1 MENSKR
7 IEEFLAFLRDAEQ
20 EYRMAEADEQEANAE
35 TQDLLHSL
43 ELEEHTYNEYAK
55 LSKEM
60 KEIRKKRRAAKNK
73 MAECLPVLEWV
84 EQNRAVMKSIERLLG
99 DVRKAE
105 KFTSGPRIYT
115 PRTKKGAKCD
125 A

>member
-7 IEEFLAFLRDAEQ
+7 IEEFLAFLREAEQ
-20 EYRMAEADEQEANAE
+20 EYRIAEADEQEANAE

-60 KEIRKKRRAAKNK
+60 KEIRKKRRYAKNK
-73 MAECLPVLEWV
+73 MAECLPILEWV
-84 EQNRAVMKSIERLLG
+84 EQNRVVMKSIERLLG

-105 KFTSGPRIYT
+105 KYTSGPKVYT
-115 PRTKKGAKCD
+115 PRVKKS
-125 A
+125 